1 MALSELSLSR
11 FNTFTGLMRFEL
23 IDKKKLRREYSFG
36 SLDQSELEVTP
47 YLQFVKWFK
56 EAENSDQIIEPNA
69 MTISTV
75 DENSFP
81 SSRVVLLK
89 QIKERSLIF
98 FTNYNSDKG
107 KSLDKNANICASFY
121 WPPLERQVIIKGYAK
136 KISSVESEDYFN
148 SRPFESQAAAI
159 ISNQSEDID
168 SYESLLEKYNS
179 FIEQNKNTKLNRPNN
194 WGGIEIFINQIE
206 FWQGRKN
213 RLHNRVLCNFQKDT
227 WEYKLLSP

>member
-1 MALSELSLSR
+1 MELFNYRKSYTKDKLSI
-11 FNTFTGLMRFEL
+11 NDIGGNP
-23 IDKKKLRREYSFG
+23 IDF
-36 SLDQSELEVTP
+36 
-47 YLQFVKWFK
+47 FVKWFK

-98 FTNYNSDKG
+98 FTNYNSNKG
-107 KSLDKNANICASFY
+107 KSLDKNESICASFY
-121 WPPLERQVIIKGYAK
+121 WPSLERQVIIKGNAK

-148 SRPFESQAAAI
+148 SRPFESQASAI
-159 ISNQSEDID
+159 ISNQSEEID

-179 FIEQNKNTKLNRPNN
+179 FIEQNKNTKLRRPNN

-213 RLHNRVLCNFQKDT
+213 RLHNRVLCNFKKDT

>member
-1 MALSELSLSR
+1 MELFNYRKSYTKDKLSI
-11 FNTFTGLMRFEL
+11 NDIGDNP
-23 IDKKKLRREYSFG
+23 IDF
-36 SLDQSELEVTP
+36 
-47 YLQFVKWFK
+47 FVKWFK
-56 EAENSDQIIEPNA
+56 EAENSDKIIEPNA

-98 FTNYNSDKG
+98 FTNYNSNKG
-107 KSLDKNANICASFY
+107 KSLDKNENICASFY

-148 SRPFESQAAAI
+148 SRPFESQAAAV

-179 FIEQNKNTKLNRPNN
+179 FIEKNKNTKLKRPNN

>member
-1 MALSELSLSR
+1 MELFNYRKSYTKNKLSM
-11 FNTFTGLMRFEL
+11 NDIGDNP
-23 IDKKKLRREYSFG
+23 IDF
-36 SLDQSELEVTP
+36 
-47 YLQFVKWFK
+47 FVKWFK

-98 FTNYNSDKG
+98 FTNYNSNKG
-107 KSLDKNANICASFY
+107 KSLDRNENICASFY
-121 WPPLERQVIIKGYAK
+121 WPPLERQVIIKGNAK

-179 FIEQNKNTKLNRPNN
+179 FIEQNKNTKLKRPNN

>member
-1 MALSELSLSR
+1 MELFNYRKSYTKDKLSI
-11 FNTFTGLMRFEL
+11 NDIGDNP
-23 IDKKKLRREYSFG
+23 IDF
-36 SLDQSELEVTP
+36 
-47 YLQFVKWFK
+47 FVKWFK

-98 FTNYNSDKG
+98 FTNYNSNKG

-159 ISNQSEDID
+159 ISNQSEDIN

-179 FIEQNKNTKLNRPNN
+179 FIEKNKNTKLKRPNN

>member
-1 MALSELSLSR
+1 MELFNYRKSYTKDKLSI
-11 FNTFTGLMRFEL
+11 NDIGGNP
-23 IDKKKLRREYSFG
+23 IDF
-36 SLDQSELEVTP
+36 
-47 YLQFVKWFK
+47 FVKWFK

-98 FTNYNSDKG
+98 FTNYNSNKG
-107 KSLDKNANICASFY
+107 KSLDKNENICASFY

-179 FIEQNKNTKLNRPNN
+179 FIEQNKNTKLKRPNN

-206 FWQGRKN
+206 FWQGRNN

>member
-1 MALSELSLSR
+1 MELFNYRKSYTKDKLSI
-11 FNTFTGLMRFEL
+11 NDIGGNP
-23 IDKKKLRREYSFG
+23 IDF
-36 SLDQSELEVTP
+36 
-47 YLQFVKWFK
+47 FVKWFK

-98 FTNYNSDKG
+98 FTNYNSNKG
-107 KSLDKNANICASFY
+107 KSLDRNENICASFY
-121 WPPLERQVIIKGYAK
+121 WPPLERQVIIKGNAK

-206 FWQGRKN
+206 FWQGRNN

>member
-1 MALSELSLSR
+1 MELFNYRKSYTKDKLSI
-11 FNTFTGLMRFEL
+11 NDIGDNP
-23 IDKKKLRREYSFG
+23 IDF
-36 SLDQSELEVTP
+36 
-47 YLQFVKWFK
+47 FVKWFK

-98 FTNYNSDKG
+98 FTNYNSNKG
-107 KSLDKNANICASFY
+107 KSLDKNENICASFY

-179 FIEQNKNTKLNRPNN
+179 FIEQNKNTKLKRPNN

-227 WEYKLLSP
+227 WDYKLLSP

>member
-1 MALSELSLSR
+1 MELFNYRKSYTKDKLSI
-11 FNTFTGLMRFEL
+11 NDIGDNP
-23 IDKKKLRREYSFG
+23 IDF
-36 SLDQSELEVTP
+36 
-47 YLQFVKWFK
+47 FVRWFK

-98 FTNYNSDKG
+98 FTNYNSNKG
-107 KSLDKNANICASFY
+107 KSLDKNENICASFY

-179 FIEQNKNTKLNRPNN
+179 FIEQNKNTKLKRPNN

-213 RLHNRVLCNFQKDT
+213 RLHNRVLCNFKKDT

>member
-1 MALSELSLSR
+1 MELFNYRKSYTKDKLSM
-11 FNTFTGLMRFEL
+11 NDIGDNP
-23 IDKKKLRREYSFG
+23 IDF
-36 SLDQSELEVTP
+36 
-47 YLQFVKWFK
+47 FVKWFK

-98 FTNYNSDKG
+98 FTNYNSNKG

-179 FIEQNKNTKLNRPNN
+179 FIDQNKNTKLKRPNN

>member
-1 MALSELSLSR
+1 MELFNYRKSYTKDKLSM
-11 FNTFTGLMRFEL
+11 NDIGDNP
-23 IDKKKLRREYSFG
+23 IDF
-36 SLDQSELEVTP
+36 
-47 YLQFVKWFK
+47 FVKWFK

-75 DENSFP
+75 DEKSFP

-98 FTNYNSDKG
+98 FTNYNSNKG
-107 KSLDKNANICASFY
+107 KSLDKNENICASFY
-121 WPPLERQVIIKGYAK
+121 WPPLERQVIIKGNAK
-136 KISSVESEDYFN
+136 KISSVESDDYFN

-179 FIEQNKNTKLNRPNN
+179 FIDQNKNTKLKRPNN

>member
-1 MALSELSLSR
+1 MELYNYRKSYTKDKLSINDIGDNPVD
-11 FNTFTGLMRFEL
+11 F
-23 IDKKKLRREYSFG
+23 
-36 SLDQSELEVTP
+36 
-47 YLQFVKWFK
+47 FVKWFK

-98 FTNYNSDKG
+98 FTNYNSNKG
-107 KSLDKNANICASFY
+107 KSLDKNENICASFY
-121 WPPLERQVIIKGYAK
+121 WPPLERQVIIKGNAK
-136 KISSVESEDYFN
+136 KISSVESDDYFN

-179 FIEQNKNTKLNRPNN
+179 FIEKNKNTKLKRPNN

>member
-1 MALSELSLSR
+1 MELFNYRKSYTKDKLSINDIGDNPIN
-11 FNTFTGLMRFEL
+11 F
-23 IDKKKLRREYSFG
+23 
-36 SLDQSELEVTP
+36 
-47 YLQFVKWFK
+47 FVKWFK

-75 DENSFP
+75 DENSSP

-98 FTNYNSDKG
+98 FTNYNSNKG
-107 KSLDKNANICASFY
+107 KSLDKNENICASFY
-121 WPPLERQVIIKGYAK
+121 WPPLERQVIIKGNAK
-136 KISSVESEDYFN
+136 KISSIESEDYFN

-179 FIEQNKNTKLNRPNN
+179 FIEQNKNSKLKRPNN

>member
-1 MALSELSLSR
+1 MELFNYRKSYTKDKLS
-11 FNTFTGLMRFEL
+11 
-23 IDKKKLRREYSFG
+23 IDDIGGNPIDF
-36 SLDQSELEVTP
+36 
-47 YLQFVKWFK
+47 FVKWFK

-98 FTNYNSDKG
+98 FTNYNSNKG
-107 KSLDKNANICASFY
+107 KSLDKNENICASFY
-121 WPPLERQVIIKGYAK
+121 WPPLERQVIIKGNAK

-179 FIEQNKNTKLNRPNN
+179 FIEQNKNTKLKRPNN

>member
-1 MALSELSLSR
+1 MELYNYRKSYTKDKLSINDIGDNPVD
-11 FNTFTGLMRFEL
+11 F
-23 IDKKKLRREYSFG
+23 
-36 SLDQSELEVTP
+36 
-47 YLQFVKWFK
+47 FVKWFK

-75 DENSFP
+75 DEKSFP

-98 FTNYNSDKG
+98 FTNYNSNKG
-107 KSLDKNANICASFY
+107 KSLDKNENICASFY
-121 WPPLERQVIIKGYAK
+121 WPPLERQVIIKGNAK
-136 KISSVESEDYFN
+136 KISSVESDDYFN

-179 FIEQNKNTKLNRPNN
+179 FIEQNKNTKLKRPNN
-194 WGGIEIFINQIE
+194 WGGIEISINQIE
-206 FWQGRKN
+206 FWQGRNN

>member
-1 MALSELSLSR
+1 MELFNYRKSYTKDKLSI
-11 FNTFTGLMRFEL
+11 NDIGGNP
-23 IDKKKLRREYSFG
+23 IDF
-36 SLDQSELEVTP
+36 
-47 YLQFVKWFK
+47 FVKWFK

-98 FTNYNSDKG
+98 FTNYNSNKG
-107 KSLDKNANICASFY
+107 KSLDRNENICASFY
-121 WPPLERQVIIKGYAK
+121 WPPLERQVIIKGNAK
-136 KISSVESEDYFN
+136 KISSVESDDYFN

-179 FIEQNKNTKLNRPNN
+179 FIEQNKNTKLKRPNN

-213 RLHNRVLCNFQKDT
+213 RLHNRVLCNFQKDS

>member
-1 MALSELSLSR
+1 MELFNYRKSYTKDKLSI
-11 FNTFTGLMRFEL
+11 NDIGGNP
-23 IDKKKLRREYSFG
+23 IDF
-36 SLDQSELEVTP
+36 
-47 YLQFVKWFK
+47 FVKWFK

-75 DENSFP
+75 DENSSP

-98 FTNYNSDKG
+98 FTNYNSNKG
-107 KSLDKNANICASFY
+107 KSLDKNENICASFY

-148 SRPFESQAAAI
+148 SRPFESKAAAI

-179 FIEQNKNTKLNRPNN
+179 FIEQNKNTKLKRPNN

>member
-1 MALSELSLSR
+1 MELFNYRKSYTKDKLSI
-11 FNTFTGLMRFEL
+11 NDIGGNP
-23 IDKKKLRREYSFG
+23 IDF
-36 SLDQSELEVTP
+36 
-47 YLQFVKWFK
+47 FVKWFK

-98 FTNYNSDKG
+98 FTNYNSNKG
-107 KSLDKNANICASFY
+107 KSLDKNENICASFY

-136 KISSVESEDYFN
+136 KISSVESENYFN
-148 SRPFESQAAAI
+148 SRPFESKAAAI

-179 FIEQNKNTKLNRPNN
+179 FIEQNKNTKLKRPNN

-227 WEYKLLSP
+227 WDYKLLSP

>member
-1 MALSELSLSR
+1 MELFNYRKSYTKDKLSI
-11 FNTFTGLMRFEL
+11 NDIGDNP
-23 IDKKKLRREYSFG
+23 IDF
-36 SLDQSELEVTP
+36 
-47 YLQFVKWFK
+47 FVKWFK

-75 DENSFP
+75 DEKSFP

-98 FTNYNSDKG
+98 FTNYNSNKG
-107 KSLDKNANICASFY
+107 KSLDKNENICASFY
-121 WPPLERQVIIKGYAK
+121 WPPLERQVIIKGNAK
-136 KISSVESEDYFN
+136 KISSVESDDYFN

-179 FIEQNKNTKLNRPNN
+179 YIEQNKNTKLKRPNN

-213 RLHNRVLCNFQKDT
+213 RLHNRVLCVFQKDT

>member
-1 MALSELSLSR
+1 MELFNYRKSYTKDKLSV
-11 FNTFTGLMRFEL
+11 NDIGDNP
-23 IDKKKLRREYSFG
+23 IDF
-36 SLDQSELEVTP
+36 
-47 YLQFVKWFK
+47 FVKWFK

-98 FTNYNSDKG
+98 FTNYNSNKG
-107 KSLDKNANICASFY
+107 KSLDKNENICASFY

-179 FIEQNKNTKLNRPNN
+179 FIEQNKNTKLKRPNN

-227 WEYKLLSP
+227 WKYKLLSP

>member
-1 MALSELSLSR
+1 MELFNYRKSYNKDKLSI
-11 FNTFTGLMRFEL
+11 NDIGDNP
-23 IDKKKLRREYSFG
+23 IDF
-36 SLDQSELEVTP
+36 
-47 YLQFVKWFK
+47 FVKWFK
-56 EAENSDQIIEPNA
+56 EAENSDQISEPNA

-98 FTNYNSDKG
+98 FTNYNSNKG

-121 WPPLERQVIIKGYAK
+121 WPPLERQVIIKGNAK

-159 ISNQSEDID
+159 ISNQSENID
-168 SYESLLEKYNS
+168 SYESLSEKYNS
-179 FIEQNKNTKLNRPNN
+179 FIEQNKNTKLKRPNN

-213 RLHNRVLCNFQKDT
+213 RLHNRVLCNFQNDT

>member
-1 MALSELSLSR
+1 MELFNYRKSYTKDKLSM
-11 FNTFTGLMRFEL
+11 NDIGDNP
-23 IDKKKLRREYSFG
+23 IDF
-36 SLDQSELEVTP
+36 
-47 YLQFVKWFK
+47 FVKWFK

-98 FTNYNSDKG
+98 FTNYNSNKG
-107 KSLDKNANICASFY
+107 KSLDKNENICASFY
-121 WPPLERQVIIKGYAK
+121 WPPLERQVIIKGNAK

-159 ISNQSEDID
+159 ISNQSEDMD

-179 FIEQNKNTKLNRPNN
+179 FIEQNKNTKLKRPNN

>member
-1 MALSELSLSR
+1 MELFNYRKSYTKDKLSI
-11 FNTFTGLMRFEL
+11 NDIGGNP
-23 IDKKKLRREYSFG
+23 IDF
-36 SLDQSELEVTP
+36 
-47 YLQFVKWFK
+47 FVKWFK

-98 FTNYNSDKG
+98 FTNYNSNKG
-107 KSLDKNANICASFY
+107 KSLDKNENICASFY
-121 WPPLERQVIIKGYAK
+121 WPPLERQVIIKGNAK
-136 KISSVESEDYFN
+136 KISSAESEDYFN

-179 FIEQNKNTKLNRPNN
+179 FIEQNKNTKLKRPNN

>member
-1 MALSELSLSR
+1 MELFNYRKSYTKNKLSMNEIGD
-11 FNTFTGLMRFEL
+11 NP
-23 IDKKKLRREYSFG
+23 IDF
-36 SLDQSELEVTP
+36 
-47 YLQFVKWFK
+47 FVKWFK

-98 FTNYNSDKG
+98 FTNYNSNKG
-107 KSLDKNANICASFY
+107 KSLDKNENICASFY

-179 FIEQNKNTKLNRPNN
+179 FIEKNKNTKLKRPNN

-213 RLHNRVLCNFQKDT
+213 RLHNRVLCNFHKDT
-227 WEYKLLSP
+227 WDYKLLSP

>member
-1 MALSELSLSR
+1 
-11 FNTFTGLMRFEL
+11 
-23 IDKKKLRREYSFG
+23 
-36 SLDQSELEVTP
+36 
-47 YLQFVKWFK
+47 VKWFK

-98 FTNYNSDKG
+98 FTNYNSNKG
-107 KSLDKNANICASFY
+107 KSLDKNENICASFY

-179 FIEQNKNTKLNRPNN
+179 FIEQNKNTKLKRPNN

>member
-1 MALSELSLSR
+1 MELFNYRKSYTKNKLSM
-11 FNTFTGLMRFEL
+11 NDIGDNP
-23 IDKKKLRREYSFG
+23 IDF
-36 SLDQSELEVTP
+36 
-47 YLQFVKWFK
+47 FVKWFK

-98 FTNYNSDKG
+98 FTNYNSNKG
-107 KSLDKNANICASFY
+107 KSLDRNENICASFY
-121 WPPLERQVIIKGYAK
+121 WPPLERQVIIKGNAK

-168 SYESLLEKYNS
+168 SYESLIEKYNS
-179 FIEQNKNTKLNRPNN
+179 FIEQNKNTKLKRPNN

>member
-1 MALSELSLSR
+1 MELFNYRKSYTKDKLSI
-11 FNTFTGLMRFEL
+11 NDIGGNP
-23 IDKKKLRREYSFG
+23 IDF
-36 SLDQSELEVTP
+36 
-47 YLQFVKWFK
+47 FVKWFK

-75 DENSFP
+75 DENSSP

-98 FTNYNSDKG
+98 FTNYNSNKG
-107 KSLDKNANICASFY
+107 KSLDKNENICASFY

-179 FIEQNKNTKLNRPNN
+179 FIEQNKNTKLKRPNN

>member
-1 MALSELSLSR
+1 MELFNYRKSYTKDKLSM
-11 FNTFTGLMRFEL
+11 NDIGDNP
-23 IDKKKLRREYSFG
+23 IDF
-36 SLDQSELEVTP
+36 
-47 YLQFVKWFK
+47 FVKWFK

-98 FTNYNSDKG
+98 FTNYNSNKG

-121 WPPLERQVIIKGYAK
+121 WPPLERQVIIKGNAK

-179 FIEQNKNTKLNRPNN
+179 FIEQNKNTKLKRPNN

>member
-1 MALSELSLSR
+1 MELYNYRKSYTKDKLSINDIGDNPVD
-11 FNTFTGLMRFEL
+11 F
-23 IDKKKLRREYSFG
+23 
-36 SLDQSELEVTP
+36 
-47 YLQFVKWFK
+47 FVKWFK

-75 DENSFP
+75 DEKSFP

-98 FTNYNSDKG
+98 FTNYNSNKG
-107 KSLDKNANICASFY
+107 KSLDKNENICASFY
-121 WPPLERQVIIKGYAK
+121 WPPLERQVIIKGNAK

-179 FIEQNKNTKLNRPNN
+179 FIEQNKNTKLKRPNN
-194 WGGIEIFINQIE
+194 WGGIEISINQIE

-213 RLHNRVLCNFQKDT
+213 RLHNRVLCVFQKDT

>member
-1 MALSELSLSR
+1 MELFNYRKSYTKNKLSM
-11 FNTFTGLMRFEL
+11 NDIGDNP
-23 IDKKKLRREYSFG
+23 IDF
-36 SLDQSELEVTP
+36 
-47 YLQFVKWFK
+47 FVKWFK

-98 FTNYNSDKG
+98 FTNYNSNKG
-107 KSLDKNANICASFY
+107 KSLDKNENICASFY

-168 SYESLLEKYNS
+168 TYESLLEKYNS
-179 FIEQNKNTKLNRPNN
+179 FIEKNKNTKLKRPNN

>member
-1 MALSELSLSR
+1 MELFNYRKSYTKDKLSI
-11 FNTFTGLMRFEL
+11 NDIGDNP
-23 IDKKKLRREYSFG
+23 IDF
-36 SLDQSELEVTP
+36 
-47 YLQFVKWFK
+47 FVKWFK
-56 EAENSDQIIEPNA
+56 EAENSDQIVEPNA

-98 FTNYNSDKG
+98 FTNYNSNKG
-107 KSLDKNANICASFY
+107 KSLDKNENICASFY

-136 KISSVESEDYFN
+136 KISSVESENYFN
-148 SRPFESQAAAI
+148 SRPFESKAAAI

-179 FIEQNKNTKLNRPNN
+179 FIEQNKNTKLKRPNN

-227 WEYKLLSP
+227 WDYKLLSP

>member
-1 MALSELSLSR
+1 MELFNYRKSYTKDKLSI
-11 FNTFTGLMRFEL
+11 NDIGGNP
-23 IDKKKLRREYSFG
+23 IDF
-36 SLDQSELEVTP
+36 
-47 YLQFVKWFK
+47 FVKWFK

-98 FTNYNSDKG
+98 FTNYNSNKG
-107 KSLDKNANICASFY
+107 KSLEKNENICASFY
-121 WPPLERQVIIKGYAK
+121 WPPLERQVIIKGNAK

-168 SYESLLEKYNS
+168 TYESLLEKYKS
-179 FIEQNKNTKLNRPNN
+179 FIEQNKNTKLKRPNN

-213 RLHNRVLCNFQKDT
+213 RLHNRVLCNFQKNT

>member
-1 MALSELSLSR
+1 MKLFNYRKSYTKNKLSI
-11 FNTFTGLMRFEL
+11 NDIGDNP
-23 IDKKKLRREYSFG
+23 IDF
-36 SLDQSELEVTP
+36 
-47 YLQFVKWFK
+47 FVKWFG

-98 FTNYNSDKG
+98 FTNYNSNKG
-107 KSLDKNANICASFY
+107 KSLDKNKNICASFY
-121 WPPLERQVIIKGYAK
+121 WPPLERQVIIKGIAK
-136 KISSVESEDYFN
+136 KISPVESENYFN

-179 FIEQNKNTKLNRPNN
+179 FIEQNKNTKLKRPNN

-213 RLHNRVLCNFQKDT
+213 RLHNRVLCNFQKNT

>member
-1 MALSELSLSR
+1 MELYNYRKSYTKDKLSINDIGDNPVD
-11 FNTFTGLMRFEL
+11 F
-23 IDKKKLRREYSFG
+23 
-36 SLDQSELEVTP
+36 
-47 YLQFVKWFK
+47 FVKWFK

-75 DENSFP
+75 DEKSFP

-98 FTNYNSDKG
+98 FTNYNSNKG

-121 WPPLERQVIIKGYAK
+121 WPPLERQVIIKGNAK
-136 KISSVESEDYFN
+136 KISSVESDDYFN

-179 FIEQNKNTKLNRPNN
+179 FIEQNKNTKLERPNN

-213 RLHNRVLCNFQKDT
+213 RLHNRVLCVFQKDT

>member
-1 MALSELSLSR
+1 MELFNYRKSYTKDKLSI
-11 FNTFTGLMRFEL
+11 NDIGGNP
-23 IDKKKLRREYSFG
+23 IDF
-36 SLDQSELEVTP
+36 
-47 YLQFVKWFK
+47 FVKWFK

-98 FTNYNSDKG
+98 FTNYNSNKG
-107 KSLDKNANICASFY
+107 KSLDKNENICASFY
-121 WPPLERQVIIKGYAK
+121 WPPLERQVIIKGNAK
-136 KISSVESEDYFN
+136 RISSVESEDYFN

-168 SYESLLEKYNS
+168 SYESLLEKYNA
-179 FIEQNKNTKLNRPNN
+179 FIEQNKNTKLKRPNN
-194 WGGIEIFINQIE
+194 WVGIEIFINQIE
-206 FWQGRKN
+206 FWQGRNN

>member
-1 MALSELSLSR
+1 MELFNYRKSYTKDKLSM
-11 FNTFTGLMRFEL
+11 NDIGDNP
-23 IDKKKLRREYSFG
+23 IDF
-36 SLDQSELEVTP
+36 
-47 YLQFVKWFK
+47 FVKWFK

-98 FTNYNSDKG
+98 FTNYNSNKG
-107 KSLDKNANICASFY
+107 KSLDKNENICASFY
-121 WPPLERQVIIKGYAK
+121 WPPLERQVIIKGNAK
-136 KISSVESEDYFN
+136 KISSIESEDYFN

-179 FIEQNKNTKLNRPNN
+179 FIEQNKNTKLKRPNN

>member
-1 MALSELSLSR
+1 MELFNYRKSYTKDKLS
-11 FNTFTGLMRFEL
+11 
-23 IDKKKLRREYSFG
+23 IDDIGGNPIDF
-36 SLDQSELEVTP
+36 
-47 YLQFVKWFK
+47 FVKWFK

-98 FTNYNSDKG
+98 FTNYNSNKG
-107 KSLDKNANICASFY
+107 KSLDKNENICASFY
-121 WPPLERQVIIKGYAK
+121 WPPLERQVIIKGNAK

-179 FIEQNKNTKLNRPNN
+179 FIEQNKNTKLKRPNN

-206 FWQGRKN
+206 FWQGRNN

>member
-1 MALSELSLSR
+1 MELFNYRKSYTKNKLSM
-11 FNTFTGLMRFEL
+11 NDIGDNP
-23 IDKKKLRREYSFG
+23 IDF
-36 SLDQSELEVTP
+36 
-47 YLQFVKWFK
+47 FVKWFK

-98 FTNYNSDKG
+98 FTNYNSNKG

-136 KISSVESEDYFN
+136 KISSVESENYFN

-179 FIEQNKNTKLNRPNN
+179 FIDQNKNTKLKRPNN